1 MPEKEKKDGFFQGW
15 KNYVSIGLTA
25 FLVLAAAISFY
36 FIILRLPAIAVFLNR
51 VLAILQPVLI
61 GLAIAYLVHPIVE
74 FFERNF
80 RKWFKKEC
88 INGEV
93 HAPSRFLAVAV
104 TLILLIAFLYI
115 LGSMVLPELI
125 TTISGIIRVL
135 PAQTNRLI
143 REVQRLLE
151 NHTEISEQVG
161 DVFSGVSDYAK
172 KWMETDLLPTMTNI
186 ALGLKDVLVIL
197 LNIIIGLIIS
207 IYVLTTR
214 EKFTGQAKKLLY
226 VVVKNR
232 KKANFILST
241 VRMSDR
247 VFSGF
252 VSGTL
257 IKSLILG
264 VVCFI
269 LMTLLRL
276 PYAMLV
282 SVIVGVT
289 NIVPFF
295 GPYVGAAIGAIL
307 IVLESPIQALYFLIL
322 ILILQQ
328 IDGNIM
334 GPKIL
339 GDSTG
344 PSSFWVITAILLG
357 GGLFG
362 VLGMIL
368 GVPVFAVCY
377 HIVRNVV
384 DEKLK
389 EKELPT
395 DSLEFAFVDA
405 VEEDGTIHKLS
416 ADVFISER
424 DERTSEKANGKKM
437 QLLRTK
443 NKMDSKERTDNKE
456 QTIRKQADAD
466 SGEKQPDE
474 EKDTNDVL

>member
-1 MPEKEKKDGFFQGW
+1 MPEKRKKDSFFHGW

-36 FIILRLPAIAVFLNR
+36 FIILRLSGIAAFINR
-51 VLAILQPVLI
+51 VLVILQPVLI
-61 GLAIAYLVHPIVE
+61 GLAIAYLVHPVVE

-80 RKWFKKEC
+80 RKLFKKEC
-88 INGEV
+88 TDGKV
-93 HAPSRFLAVAV
+93 HTPSRFLAVAV
-104 TLILLIAFLYI
+104 TLLLLIAFLYI

-135 PAQTNRLI
+135 PEQTNHLI
-143 REVQRLLE
+143 SRVSHLLE
-151 NHTEISEQVG
+151 NHTEISEQVSE
-161 DVFSGVSDYAK
+161 VFSGISERAK

-186 ALGLKDVLVIL
+186 ALGLKDVLVIF

-207 IYVLTTR
+207 IYVLMTR
-214 EKFTGQAKKLLY
+214 EKFTGQTKKLLY
-226 VVVKNR
+226 AVVKKR
-232 KKANFILST
+232 RTANFILST

-247 VFSGF
+247 IFSGF

-264 VVCFI
+264 VACFI

-276 PYAMLV
+276 PYAMLI
-282 SVIVGVT
+282 SVVVGVT

-295 GPYVGAAIGAIL
+295 GPYVGAAIGAVL
-307 IVLESPIQALYFLIL
+307 IVLQSPIQALYFLIL

-334 GPKIL
+334 APKIL

-344 PSSFWVITAILLG
+344 LSSFWVITSILVG

-377 HIVRNVV
+377 QIVRNIV

-389 EKELPT
+389 ERSLPT
-395 DSLEFAFVDA
+395 DSEEFAFVDT
-405 VEEDGTIHKLS
+405 VEEDGTIHKLA

-424 DERTSEKANGKKM
+424 DERSAAKENGKRI
-437 QLLRTK
+437 QHFF
-443 NKMDSKERTDNKE
+443 NKKTVENQDHIAPE
-456 QTIRKQADAD
+456 QTGAKN
-466 SGEKQPDE
+466 EETQPDE
-474 EKDTNDVL
+474 KKGDNG